1 MGHGARRAHSR
12 SFVGAE
18 GRRIPLARVSHMR
31 RSPRRLV
38 TLISGAVRSRVPGSR
53 SRRRARAG
61 RTSKP
66 VRRPPHSY
74 LHRRR
79 SAAHRFSARHLPA
92 GQLGGARDVRHVRH
106 RLHGPPGADADPHA
120 RRLGGPS
127 ASPRLSGGRR
137 GRGVLRGARDLAN
150 RPRGSVIESPGVTV
164 TRTGEHGAFGG
175 ELLTVNFGPHHP
187 STHGVLRLIVDLD
200 GEQIKRI
207 QPVIGYLH
215 TGIEKQMEALRW
227 QQGVVVTDRH
237 DYLSP
242 PINNLAYALAVE
254 KLMGVE
260 VPPRAQ
266 ALRVIMSELTR
277 LSSHL
282 VWMGTSGLELGA
294 MSMLMYCFRERE
306 QIMDL
311 NEEISGFRMHTSYI
325 RPGGVFADATPRFL
339 EMLDKFVREMPGHI
353 DEYED
358 LLTMNPIWRART
370 IGIGRLP
377 AEDAKVLGAS
387 GPMLRG
393 SGVAWDLRKSM
404 PYSGYESYDFEVAVS
419 NDCDCYGRYL
429 VRIKEMREAVKI
441 LRQALD
447 RLPDGPVNIDDRKM
461 LPPPREELE
470 TSMEAVIHHFKLF
483 TEGYTVPAGDA
494 YVAVESGRGENGC
507 YIVSDGTHKPRR
519 VKFRSAS
526 FVNLQAL
533 ERMALNHMVAD
544 MIAIIG
550 TADAV
555 LGDCDR

>member
-1 MGHGARRAHSR
+1 MS
-12 SFVGAE
+12 
-18 GRRIPLARVSHMR
+18 
-31 RSPRRLV
+31 
-38 TLISGAVRSRVPGSR
+38 VP
-53 SRRRARAG
+53 
-61 RTSKP
+61 
-66 VRRPPHSY
+66 
-74 LHRRR
+74 
-79 SAAHRFSARHLPA
+79 
-92 GQLGGARDVRHVRH
+92 Q
-106 RLHGPPGADADPHA
+106 
-120 RRLGGPS
+120 
-127 ASPRLSGGRR
+127 
-137 GRGVLRGARDLAN
+137 
-150 RPRGSVIESPGVTV
+150 GVTI
-164 TRTGEHGAFGG
+164 TKTGEMGAFGG

-200 GEQIKRI
+200 GEQIRRVK
-207 QPVIGYLH
+207 PVIGYLH

-260 VPPRAQ
+260 VPARAD

-282 VWMGTSGLELGA
+282 VWLGTSGLELGA
-294 MSMLMYCFRERE
+294 MSMLMYCFRERDT
-306 QIMDL
+306 ILDM

-325 RPGGVFADATPRFL
+325 RPGGVMADATERFL
-339 EMLDKFVREMPGHI
+339 EMLDAFTNEMPGHI

-358 LLTMNPIWRART
+358 LLTMNPIFRSRT
-370 IGIGRLP
+370 IGIGRLSP
-377 AEDAKVLGAS
+377 DDAKVLGAS
-387 GPMLRG
+387 GPMIRG
-393 SGVAWDLRKSM
+393 SGIPWDLRKVK
-404 PYSGYESYDFEVAVS
+404 PYSGYEKYDFEVAVS
-419 NDCDCYGRYL
+419 TDCDCYGRYL
-429 VRIKEMREAVKI
+429 VRIKEMREAVEI

-447 RLPDGPVNIDDRKM
+447 TLPDGPVNADERKM

-483 TEGYTVPAGDA
+483 TEGYSVPPGDV

-519 VKFRSAS
+519 VKFRAAS

-550 TADAV
+550 TADTV
-555 LGDCDR
+555 LGDVDR